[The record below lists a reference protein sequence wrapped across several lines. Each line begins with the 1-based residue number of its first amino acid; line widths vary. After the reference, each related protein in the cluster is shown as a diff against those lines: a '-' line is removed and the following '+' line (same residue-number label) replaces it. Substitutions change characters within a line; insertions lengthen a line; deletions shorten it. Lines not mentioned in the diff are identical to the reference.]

1 MRILVISLEMV
12 LTYMQHTHCLHP
24 ISLCT
29 RRDMGLSRV
38 YLHVHQEDYGSFQG
52 ILARAPGGLWVFP
65 GYTCTCTRRNMGL
78 SRVYLHVHQE
88 GYGSFQGTLARAP
101 GGIWVFPGY
110 TCTCTRRNMGLSR
123 VYLHVHQEEYGSFQ
137 GILARAP
144 GGIWVFPGYTCT
156 CTRRNMGLSRVYLHV
171 HQEECGSFQGTEYT
185 CTCTRRN
192 MGLSRVCVR
201 SLFAERIPY
210 ICIVL
215 GFASVGIL
223 IIRIP
228 KSDRLF
234 LDSGIRIIFI
244 WITDVHTMF
253 LIVALKFFMH
263 GI

>member
-1 MRILVISLEMV
+1 MDPYANSGHQPGNGAHIHAA
-12 LTYMQHTHCLHP
+12 HTL
-24 ISLCT
+24 
-29 RRDMGLSRV
+29 
-38 YLHVHQEDYGSFQG
+38 
-52 ILARAPGGLWVFP
+52 LASDIV
-65 GYTCTCTRRNMGL
+65 M
-78 SRVYLHVHQE
+78 HQE
-88 GYGSFQGTLARAP
+88 G
-101 GGIWVFPGY
+101 
-110 TCTCTRRNMGLSR
+110 
-123 VYLHVHQEEYGSFQ
+123 YGSFQ

-156 CTRRNMGLSRVYLHV
+156 CTRRDMSLSRVYLHVHQEGYGSFQGILARAPGGIWVFPGYTCTCTRRDMGLSRVYLHV
-171 HQEECGSFQGTEYT
+171 HQEGYGSFQGILARAPGGILVYPGYT

-234 LDSGIRIIFI
+234 LDSGIRIIR
-244 WITDVHTMF
+244 F
-253 LIVALKFFMH
+253 LSGLLTCTPCS
-263 GI
+263 